1 MKTLLVY
8 YSNQKNIRSLC
19 EASAREGEVDVL
31 ELRERYDRGVLSAAT
46 VGSYLASR
54 GLGSQIDP
62 FEIDFDAYDTV
73 ILATPVWHGS
83 PVPAVNAFL
92 HKVDLRGRA
101 ISGLLLYD
109 GRHAAKAMDTLRERV
124 RLAGGACRDVVCISA
139 KELREK
145 NCDVFSFAKAET
157 VLPRFSLSPPA
168 RSGSEPPF
176 FFGKYGGLFLPQTGL
191 GVIEGWGSVA

>member
-1 MKTLLVY
+1 MTGVQTCALPICENGDRPY
-8 YSNQKNIRSLC
+8 RPRFNNENGDRPQRAYSS
-19 EASAREGEVDVL
+19 
-31 ELRERYDRGVLSAAT
+31 
-46 VGSYLASR
+46 
-54 GLGSQIDP
+54 
-62 FEIDFDAYDTV
+62 DAYDTV

-145 NCDVFSFAKAET
+145 NCSGNRSCTGSLLAPQRAVE
-157 VLPRFSLSPPA
+157 VNRRFSSENTVVYFCRKPA
-168 RSGSEPPF
+168 
-176 FFGKYGGLFLPQTGL
+176 
-191 GVIEGWGSVA
+191 WA

>member
-1 MKTLLVY
+1 M
-8 YSNQKNIRSLC
+8 
-19 EASAREGEVDVL
+19 DVL

-54 GLGSQIDP
+54 GMGSQIDP

-109 GRHAAKAMDTLRERV
+109 GRHAAKASVFRTRRN
-124 RLAGGACRDVVCISA
+124 RPAGCAAQS
-139 KELREK
+139 
-145 NCDVFSFAKAET
+145 T
-157 VLPRFSLSPPA
+157 
-168 RSGSEPPF
+168 
-176 FFGKYGGLFLPQTGL
+176 YTGHDH
-191 GVIEGWGSVA
+191 GYIDA

>member
-1 MKTLLVY
+1 M
-8 YSNQKNIRSLC
+8 
-19 EASAREGEVDVL
+19 DVL

-124 RLAGGACRDVVCISA
+124 RDRKSTRLNS
-139 KELREK
+139 
-145 NCDVFSFAKAET
+145 SH
-157 VLPRFSLSPPA
+157 
-168 RSGSEPPF
+168 
-176 FFGKYGGLFLPQTGL
+176 
-191 GVIEGWGSVA
+191 SV

>member
-46 VGSYLASR
+46 VGSYLASK

-145 NCDVFSFAKAET
+145 NCSGNRSCTGSLLAPQRAVE
-157 VLPRFSLSPPA
+157 VNRRFSSENTVVYFCRKPA
-168 RSGSEPPF
+168 
-176 FFGKYGGLFLPQTGL
+176 
-191 GVIEGWGSVA
+191 WA

>member
-19 EASAREGEVDVL
+19 EASAREGEVDIL

-54 GLGSQIDP
+54 GMGSQIDP

-157 VLPRFSLSPPA
+157 RLAPVLS
-168 RSGSEPPF
+168 
-176 FFGKYGGLFLPQTGL
+176 
-191 GVIEGWGSVA
+191 

>member
-54 GLGSQIDP
+54 GMGSQIDP

-83 PVPAVNAFL
+83 PVPAVNAFCI
-92 HKVDLRGRA
+92 RWTCAAGRFQA
-101 ISGLLLYD
+101 CFYMMGGTLQKQWIRCVNASASP
-109 GRHAAKAMDTLRERV
+109 AAPAAMLCV
-124 RLAGGACRDVVCISA
+124 FQP
-139 KELREK
+139 K
-145 NCDVFSFAKAET
+145 NCARRTVTCFRLQKRKH

>member
-92 HKVDLRGRA
+92 HKV
-101 ISGLLLYD
+101 GLARQGD
-109 GRHAAKAMDTLRERV
+109 FR
-124 RLAGGACRDVVCISA
+124 
-139 KELREK
+139 
-145 NCDVFSFAKAET
+145 
-157 VLPRFSLSPPA
+157 PA
-168 RSGSEPPF
+168 F
-176 FFGKYGGLFLPQTGL
+176 
-191 GVIEGWGSVA
+191 I

>member
-139 KELREK
+139 QELREK

-157 VLPRFSLSPPA
+157 RLAPVLS
-168 RSGSEPPF
+168 
-176 FFGKYGGLFLPQTGL
+176 
-191 GVIEGWGSVA
+191 